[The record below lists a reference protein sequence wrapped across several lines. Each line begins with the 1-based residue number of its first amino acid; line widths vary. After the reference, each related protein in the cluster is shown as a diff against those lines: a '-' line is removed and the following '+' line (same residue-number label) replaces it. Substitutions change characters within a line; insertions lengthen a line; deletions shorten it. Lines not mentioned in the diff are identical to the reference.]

1 MFRVV
6 SGVPSRHAARAVFQ
20 RCGGPADPS
29 RVFATRADNAQPAA
43 SQPSKSDVGDERID
57 KIRGFMKYE
66 RSKAKYRPASSRR
79 NDWAEVATPEEPAMR
94 VRQAARCMDCGVPFC
109 QSNTG
114 CPIGNLI
121 PEFNEL
127 VFQNQWKC
135 VSSVLRSSNPPS
147 SLRRVLRQTSMVG
160 SC

>member
-1 MFRVV
+1 M
-6 SGVPSRHAARAVFQ
+6 
-20 RCGGPADPS
+20 
-29 RVFATRADNAQPAA
+29 FATDNAQPAV
-43 SQPSKSDVGDERID
+43 SQPSKCVVADERVD

-66 RSKAKYRPASSRR
+66 RSKTKYRPASSRR
-79 NDWAEVATPEEPAMR
+79 NDWAEVAQPEEPATR

-127 VFQNQWKC
+127 VFQDQWKC
-135 VSSVLRSSNPPS
+135 FPPP
-147 SLRRVLRQTSMVG
+147 RVPRYGLHADKAAGHRAS
-160 SC
+160 